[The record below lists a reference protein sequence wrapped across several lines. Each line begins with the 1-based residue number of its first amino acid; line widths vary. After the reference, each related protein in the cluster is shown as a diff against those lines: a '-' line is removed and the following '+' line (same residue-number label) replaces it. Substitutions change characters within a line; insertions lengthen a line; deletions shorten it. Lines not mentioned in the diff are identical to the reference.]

1 LSCTY
6 AEWVGLPQVC
16 QKNASETARTQLPG
30 FASVSI
36 TSRSA
41 RSGVATAASVLAGG
55 AAEGCFDR
63 ATLISWS
70 HIMKTTL
77 LFCST
82 LALST
87 AFAADFPTGTF
98 EGKQTPFTV
107 SFDDNG
113 QFRVKQGDTL
123 EVKGSYSA
131 TGSELKLSDA
141 EGPWACTKAG
151 EQTGT
156 YTWKYENAVLTFVK
170 LSDKC
175 EDRVQSLVGP
185 AWQRQK

>member
-1 LSCTY
+1 
-6 AEWVGLPQVC
+6 
-16 QKNASETARTQLPG
+16 
-30 FASVSI
+30 
-36 TSRSA
+36 
-41 RSGVATAASVLAGG
+41 
-55 AAEGCFDR
+55 
-63 ATLISWS
+63 
-70 HIMKTTL
+70 MKTTL
-77 LFCST
+77 FLCST
-82 LALST
+82 LALSS
-87 AFAADFPTGTF
+87 AFAANFPTGTF

-131 TGSELKLSDA
+131 TASELKLSDA

-156 YTWKYENAVLTFVK
+156 YTWKYENAVLTLIK
-170 LSDKC
+170 LTDKC
-175 EDRVQSLVGP
+175 EDRVKSLVGL

>member
-1 LSCTY
+1 MGRAATSLPEKCQRNGNDAIDGLCQRVDHQLKCTGRWRDGHRPPV
-6 AEWVGLPQVC
+6 AQPKDAFDG
-16 QKNASETARTQLPG
+16 
-30 FASVSI
+30 
-36 TSRSA
+36 
-41 RSGVATAASVLAGG
+41 ATAI
-55 AAEGCFDR
+55 
-63 ATLISWS
+63 TWS
-70 HIMKTTL
+70 HVMKTTL
-77 LFCST
+77 FLCSS
-82 LALST
+82 LALSI

-131 TGSELKLSDA
+131 TASELKLTDA

-156 YTWKYENAVLTFVK
+156 YTWKYENAVLTFIK
-170 LSDKC
+170 LTDKC
-175 EDRVQSLVGP
+175 DDRVKSLVGP

>member
-6 AEWVGLPQVC
+6 AEWAGLPQVC
-16 QKNASETARTQLPG
+16 QKNASDTARTQLPD

-41 RSGVATAASVLAGG
+41 RAGDG
-55 AAEGCFDR
+55 AM
-63 ATLISWS
+63 LITWS

-77 LFCST
+77 FLCST

-87 AFAADFPTGTF
+87 AFAAGFPTGTF

-107 SFDDNG
+107 SFDDSG

-131 TGSELKLSDA
+131 TASELKLTDA
-141 EGPWACTKAG
+141 EGPWACAG

-156 YTWKYENAVLTFVK
+156 YTWKYENAVLTLIK
-170 LSDKC
+170 LTDKC
-175 EDRVQSLVGP
+175 EERVKSLVGL